1 MKVCNILRI
10 GGKPHQLIECSAK
23 LLFGLGLN
31 RFPPLEEII
40 RMAAGPDEGLRNVAL
55 KYFFEKFT
63 AQYASYDPS
72 NEKYASIAFIPAT
85 RPNDEFLARPGEVWP
100 SGTQCNPLLS
110 TGSGVCGSRLRSPG
124 IRSREV

>member
-1 MKVCNILRI
+1 M
-10 GGKPHQLIECSAK
+10 
-23 LLFGLGLN
+23 LFALGLN

-40 RMAAGPDEGLRNVAL
+40 RIAAGPDEKLRNVAL

-85 RPNDEFLARPGEVWP
+85 RPSDHEFLARPGEVWP
-100 SGTQCNPLLS
+100 SGTQRNLWLS
-110 TGSGVCGSRLRSPG
+110 TSLGVCGSRLRSLG
-124 IRSREV
+124 FRSREV

>member
-1 MKVCNILRI
+1 MKVCSIHRT

-85 RPNDEFLARPGEVWP
+85 RQNDEFLARPGEVW
-100 SGTQCNPLLS
+100 SLELS
-110 TGSGVCGSRLRSPG
+110 VIPCSVLARFLWIQVAQSWVSQ
-124 IRSREV
+124 S